1 MKDFLNRMNQVEPA
15 RVRAVWVALVALLAS
30 AGYAVGSDVDAAVG
44 AAIVLVFT
52 VLPIIQG
59 EATRN
64 VVYAPATVAEI
75 EGEIPLDE
83 MNDGDPID
91 EGDYPLEE
99 ELPAVPAPPQLND
112 QNVEP
117 TDA

>member
-59 EATRN
+59 EATARWCTPRQPSRRSK
-64 VVYAPATVAEI
+64 VRSRWTR
-75 EGEIPLDE
+75 
-83 MNDGDPID
+83 
-91 EGDYPLEE
+91 
-99 ELPAVPAPPQLND
+99 
-112 QNVEP
+112 
-117 TDA
+117 

>member
-1 MKDFLNRMNQVEPA
+1 M
-15 RVRAVWVALVALLAS
+15 
-30 AGYAVGSDVDAAVG
+30 
-44 AAIVLVFT
+44 
-52 VLPIIQG
+52 
-59 EATRN
+59 
-64 VVYAPATVAEI
+64 VYAPATVAEI